1 MTLEDEIRI
10 YLPKY
15 LSAENYD
22 TLIKELEDFPK
33 NIDQRMYT
41 SIAEDNLLCQG
52 DIIKDMP
59 YVQMEHLERGVKNTD
74 CIVLSNTCDIDPN
87 NKRQFNSRLM
97 YAPLIEL
104 AKYRKFQIEKGNAT
118 EQQINDHIKSIKEQR
133 ISQILYLPKT
143 NTFNE
148 SIVFLDRVI
157 NIDSRTIDRMTLKE
171 RRLVSLSDYGFYM
184 LLFKIS
190 VHFCRLQEK
199 VVRGANYNPNS
210 E

>member
-1 MTLEDEIRI
+1 MTLDEEIQI

-15 LSAENYD
+15 LSAENYG
-22 TLIKELEDFPK
+22 TLIKELEDFPE
-33 NIDQRMYT
+33 NIDSRMYT

-59 YVQMEHLERGVKNTD
+59 YAEVDNYDNGIKNKD
-74 CIVLSNTCDIDPN
+74 CIILSNTCDIDPQN
-87 NKRQFNSRLM
+87 HRLFQSRIM

-104 AKYRKFQIEKGNAT
+104 AKYKQVLLNHNAAT
-118 EQQINDHIKSIKEQR
+118 EQQLNDHIKSIKEQR
-133 ISQILYLPKT
+133 VSQILFLPKS

-148 SIVFLDRVI
+148 SIVFLDKVI
-157 NIDSRTIDRMTLKE
+157 NIDSRSIDRLTLKQ
-171 RRLVSLSDYGFYM
+171 RRLISLSDYGFYM

-190 VHFCRLQEK
+190 VHFCRLQER
-199 VVRGANYNPNS
+199 VERGANYKITV

>member
-1 MTLEDEIRI
+1 MTLDDEIRI

-22 TLIKELEDFPK
+22 TLIKELEDFPD

-41 SIAEDNLLCQG
+41 SIADEGLLCQG
-52 DIIKDMP
+52 DVIKDMP
-59 YVQMEHLERGVKNTD
+59 YAEIDHLEMGVKNKD

-87 NKRQFNSRLM
+87 NKRFFNSRIM

-104 AKYRKFQIEKGNAT
+104 DKYKKVLLDHGVS
-118 EQQINDHIKSIKEQR
+118 EQQINGHINSIKEQR
-133 ISQILYLPKT
+133 VSQILYLPKSQS
-143 NTFNE
+143 FDE
-148 SIVFLDRVI
+148 SIVFLDKVI
-157 NIDSRTIDRMTLKE
+157 NIDHRYIDRVTLND

-190 VHFCRLQEK
+190 VHFSRLQEN
-199 VVRGANYNPNS
+199 VVRGAYS
-210 E
+210 GE

>member
-1 MTLEDEIRI
+1 MTLDDEIRI

-22 TLIKELEDFPK
+22 TLIKELEDFPD

-41 SIAEDNLLCQG
+41 SIADEGLLCQG
-52 DIIKDMP
+52 DVIKDMP
-59 YVQMEHLERGVKNTD
+59 YAEIDHLEMGVKNKD

-87 NKRQFNSRLM
+87 NKRFFNSRIM

-104 AKYRKFQIEKGNAT
+104 DKYKKVLLDHGVS
-118 EQQINDHIKSIKEQR
+118 EQQINGHINSIKEQR
-133 ISQILYLPKT
+133 VSQILYLPKSQS
-143 NTFNE
+143 FDE
-148 SIVFLDRVI
+148 SIVFLDKVI
-157 NIDSRTIDRMTLKE
+157 NIDHRYIDRVSLND

-190 VHFCRLQEK
+190 VHFSRLQEN
-199 VVRGANYNPNS
+199 VVRGAYS
-210 E
+210 GE

>member
-1 MTLEDEIRI
+1 MTLDDEIRI

-22 TLIKELEDFPK
+22 TLIKELEGFPD

-41 SIAEDNLLCQG
+41 SIADEGLLCQG
-52 DIIKDMP
+52 DVIKDMP
-59 YVQMEHLERGVKNTD
+59 YAEIDHLEMGVKNKD

-87 NKRQFNSRLM
+87 NKRFFNSRIM

-104 AKYRKFQIEKGNAT
+104 DKYKKVLLDHGVS
-118 EQQINDHIKSIKEQR
+118 EQQINGHINSIKEQR
-133 ISQILYLPKT
+133 VSQILYLPKSQS
-143 NTFNE
+143 FDE
-148 SIVFLDRVI
+148 SIVFLDKVI
-157 NIDSRTIDRMTLKE
+157 NIDHRYIDRVTLND

-190 VHFCRLQEK
+190 VHFSRLQEN
-199 VVRGANYNPNS
+199 VVRGAYS
-210 E
+210 GE

>member
-1 MTLEDEIRI
+1 MTLDDEIRI

-22 TLIKELEDFPK
+22 TLIRELEDFPD

-41 SIAEDNLLCQG
+41 SIADENLLCQG
-52 DIIKDMP
+52 DVIKDMP
-59 YVQMEHLERGVKNTD
+59 YAEIDHLEMGVKNKD

-87 NKRQFNSRLM
+87 NKRFFNSHIM

-104 AKYRKFQIEKGNAT
+104 AKYKKVLLDHGVS
-118 EQQINDHIKSIKEQR
+118 EQQITGHINSIKEQR
-133 ISQILYLPKT
+133 VSQILYLPESQS
-143 NTFNE
+143 FNE
-148 SIVFLDRVI
+148 SIVFLDKVI
-157 NIDSRTIDRMTLKE
+157 NIDHRYIDRLTLKD

-190 VHFCRLQEK
+190 VHFCRLQEN
-199 VVRGANYNPNS
+199 VVRGSNY
-210 E
+210 EMKQ